1 MGKNL
6 EEIHIKIHRTNEAI
20 VSMYDMVSE
29 KLKEDIEELTEE
41 DNKLIDE
48 EVENYICRKLYYSST
63 IFAAQDPKND
73 KDDREFWEICKV
85 HEWVN
90 FDNLEIPIRNRQP
103 EMWEYAAKRR
113 LSYIK
118 KSSKKNFL
126 ELARMD
132 SQITPLEKLD
142 CVMDCFKVITQV
154 LDLAAGKEG
163 AGGAD
168 EALPIMI
175 YTVLKARPR
184 RIFTN
189 SK

>member
-1 MGKNL
+1 MGIFYRENNFNFL
-6 EEIHIKIHRTNEAI
+6 YRTNEAI

-90 FDNLEIPIRNRQP
+90 FDNLEIPLRNRQP
-103 EMWEYAAKRR
+103 EMWEYAAKRM
-113 LSYIK
+113 L
-118 KSSKKNFL
+118 F
-126 ELARMD
+126 EG
-132 SQITPLEKLD
+132 EKL
-142 CVMDCFKVITQV
+142 F
-154 LDLAAGKEG
+154 
-163 AGGAD
+163 
-168 EALPIMI
+168 I
-175 YTVLKARPR
+175 YN
-184 RIFTN
+184 F
-189 SK
+189 